1 MNEYRNYRPDG
12 VWSLL
17 IEVAARLE
25 ARARGWYALDRRE
38 REAVNAELEQLATR
52 LELLGQREADLSRLL
67 RGIAGCFEVDEIEIE
82 DEEEAPYAD
91 EKPMSSAND

>member
-1 MNEYRNYRPDG
+1 MEFGPFSSRLPLG
-12 VWSLL
+12 SKLVP
-17 IEVAARLE
+17 AAGMGSIGASGKRS
-25 ARARGWYALDRRE
+25 APS
-38 REAVNAELEQLATR
+38 LEQLATR

-67 RGIAGCFEVDEIEIE
+67 RGIAGCFEGDEIEIE

>member
-1 MNEYRNYRPDG
+1 
-12 VWSLL
+12 
-17 IEVAARLE
+17 
-25 ARARGWYALDRRE
+25 
-38 REAVNAELEQLATR
+38 
-52 LELLGQREADLSRLL
+52 LLGQREADLSRLL